1 MTPRNWIVSLHNKVC
16 HECKGMLEGVMWLV
30 PLLKGDNVLR
40 VREPEVVCT
49 VDGDLGILE
58 L

>member
-1 MTPRNWIVSLHNKVC
+1 
-16 HECKGMLEGVMWLV
+16 MWLV

>member
-1 MTPRNWIVSLHNKVC
+1 
-16 HECKGMLEGVMWLV
+16 MLEGVMWLV

-40 VREPEVVCT
+40 VREPEVVCM